1 MKPISRLNASKAIAQ
16 FDQQE
21 AALVEQ
27 VKNWLKFEDSQ
38 QQWDELL
45 FRCANDSEFRSKLF
59 SERYP
64 NSHDLIAVF
73 AYHAMNQL
81 LSKILAGWI
90 AKFEEEGSSDE

>member
-21 AALVEQ
+21 AALVEL

-45 FRCANDSEFRSKLF
+45 FRCANDSEFRS
-59 SERYP
+59 YP

-73 AYHAMNQL
+73 AYHGMNQL

-90 AKFEEEGSSDE
+90 AMFEEKGDSDE